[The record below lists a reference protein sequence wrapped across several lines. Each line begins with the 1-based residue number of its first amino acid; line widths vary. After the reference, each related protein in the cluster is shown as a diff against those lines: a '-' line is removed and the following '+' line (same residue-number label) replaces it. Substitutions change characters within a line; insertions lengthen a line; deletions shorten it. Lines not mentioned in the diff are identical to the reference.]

1 MRGPTSTHDLRPS
14 ERAFVTAMRELRFGR
29 FQSLRIEHGE
39 LVVAPWPKMVRDVK
53 FCSKANQPE
62 TTGAE
67 FLLKEQVV
75 ELLEYVRGM
84 ESGEIRVLEVKNGL
98 PFSMEIEHASDDL
111 GESSHG

>member
-1 MRGPTSTHDLRPS
+1 LD
-14 ERAFVTAMRELRFGR
+14 RAFVAALGQLRFGR
-29 FQSLRIEHGE
+29 FESLRIERGE
-39 LVVAPWPKMVRDVK
+39 LVLDPWPKMVRDVK

-75 ELLEYVRGM
+75 EFLEYVRGV

-98 PFSMEIEHASDDL
+98 PFSMEIEHAPDHPGGPSDA
-111 GESSHG
+111 